1 MLEEL
6 CGKKVLV
13 IGAGLS
19 GRAAAIFLAHKGA
32 AAVLADNKEAEALEG
47 LDEVKAAGVRLC
59 LGGMPENTAEFA
71 LAVISPGV
79 PLEIPVVDALKRDG
93 VPLIGEL
100 ELAYRCSHN
109 PYLAITGTN
118 GKTTTTTLLGYI
130 LEQSGRKCLV
140 GGNIGAALVNDV
152 EALSDDACVVAEL
165 SSFQLETADTFRAH
179 IAAFL
184 NLTPDHLYR
193 HHTMEIYGAIKTR
206 IFAHQTKE
214 DYAVLNYDD
223 ELVRA
228 YAGELSGNVVFFSR
242 KEVLPQGIFVED
254 GKVIWQKEAEGE
266 RIEVIAAEDILIK
279 GPHNLENAL
288 AAAVMA
294 LLYGVPVE
302 DVRAS
307 LMSFP
312 GVPHRQ
318 EPVGEVNGVL
328 YINDSKG
335 TNPDSTLMALAACTR
350 PTVLILGG
358 FSKGSD
364 FSPLLP
370 LIKEH
375 VKHIVLVGETAEVI
389 AETLTNGGFTDFE
402 HAGYD
407 FEKCVALAAAAAKPG
422 DTVLLSPACASWDMF
437 KSFEQRG
444 DVFRELVAKMA

>member
-19 GRAAAIFLAHKGA
+19 GRAAAIFLSGKGA
-32 AAVLADNKEAEALEG
+32 AAVLADNKEADALEG
-47 LDEVKAAGVRLC
+47 LDEVRAAGVELC
-59 LGGMPENTAEFA
+59 LGGMPQNTADFA

-79 PLEIPVVDALKRDG
+79 PLEIPVVESLQKDG

-130 LEQSGRKCLV
+130 LQQSGRECLV

-152 EALSDDACVVAEL
+152 EALAQDACVVAEL
-165 SSFQLETADTFRAH
+165 SSFQLETADTFKAH
-179 IAAFL
+179 VAAFL

-193 HHTMEIYGAIKTR
+193 HHTMENYGAIKAK
-206 IFAHQTKE
+206 IFAHQTAE

-223 ELVRA
+223 EAVRG
-228 YAGELSGNVVFFSR
+228 YAEGLTGTVVFFSR
-242 KEVLPQGIFVED
+242 REVLPQGMFVED
-254 GKVIWQKEAEGE
+254 GKVIWQWGGE
-266 RIEVIAAEDILIK
+266 CTEVIAAEDILIK

-288 AAAVMA
+288 AAATMA
-294 LLYGVPVE
+294 VLYGVPVAE
-302 DVRAS
+302 VRAA

-370 LIKEH
+370 LIKQH
-375 VKHIVLVGETAEVI
+375 VKHIVLLGETAEVI
-389 AETLTNGGFTDFE
+389 AETLTAGGFTDFE
-402 HAGYD
+402 HAGRD
-407 FEKCVALAAAAAKPG
+407 FEKCVALAAAAAQPG

-444 DVFRELVAKMA
+444 DIFRELVARMG

>member
-19 GRAAAIFLAHKGA
+19 GRAAAIFLAGKGA
-32 AAVLADNKEAEALEG
+32 AAVLADNKEADALEG
-47 LDEVKAAGVRLC
+47 LDEVRAAGVELC
-59 LGGMPENTAEFA
+59 LGGMPQNTADFA

-79 PLEIPVVDALKRDG
+79 PLEIPVVESLQKDG

-130 LEQSGRKCLV
+130 LQQSGRECLV

-152 EALSDDACVVAEL
+152 EALAQDACVVAEL
-165 SSFQLETADTFRAH
+165 SSFQLETADTFKAH
-179 IAAFL
+179 VAAFL

-193 HHTMEIYGAIKTR
+193 HHTMENYGAIKAK
-206 IFAHQTKE
+206 IFAHQTAE

-223 ELVRA
+223 EAVRG
-228 YAGELSGNVVFFSR
+228 YAEGLTGTVVFFSR
-242 KEVLPQGIFVED
+242 REVLPQGMFVED
-254 GKVIWQKEAEGE
+254 GKVIWQWGGE
-266 RIEVIAAEDILIK
+266 CTEVIAAEDILIK

-288 AAAVMA
+288 AAATMA
-294 LLYGVPVE
+294 VLYGVPVAE
-302 DVRAS
+302 VRAA

-370 LIKEH
+370 LIKQH
-375 VKHIVLVGETAEVI
+375 VKHIVLLGETAEVI
-389 AETLTNGGFTDFE
+389 ADTLTAGGFTDFE
-402 HAGYD
+402 HAGRD
-407 FEKCVALAAAAAKPG
+407 FEKCVALAAAAARPG
-422 DTVLLSPACASWDMF
+422 DAVLLSPACASWDMF

-444 DVFRELVAKMA
+444 DIFRELVAKMG

>member
-19 GRAAAIFLAHKGA
+19 GRAAAIFLAGKGA
-32 AAVLADNKEAEALEG
+32 AAVLADNKEADALEG
-47 LDEVKAAGVRLC
+47 LDEVRAAGVELC
-59 LGGMPENTAEFA
+59 LGGMPQNTADFA

-79 PLEIPVVDALKRDG
+79 PLEIPVVESLQKDG

-130 LEQSGRKCLV
+130 LQQSGRECLV

-152 EALSDDACVVAEL
+152 EALAQDACVVAEL
-165 SSFQLETADTFRAH
+165 SSFQLETADTFKAH
-179 IAAFL
+179 VAAFL

-193 HHTMEIYGAIKTR
+193 HHTMENYGAIKAK
-206 IFAHQTKE
+206 IFAHQTAE

-223 ELVRA
+223 EAVRG
-228 YAGELSGNVVFFSR
+228 YAEGLTGTVVFFSR
-242 KEVLPQGIFVED
+242 REVLPQGMFVED
-254 GKVIWQKEAEGE
+254 GKVIWQWGGE
-266 RIEVIAAEDILIK
+266 CTEVIAAEDILIK

-288 AAAVMA
+288 AAATMA
-294 LLYGVPVE
+294 VLYGVPVAE
-302 DVRAS
+302 VRAA

-370 LIKEH
+370 LIKQH
-375 VKHIVLVGETAEVI
+375 VKHIVLLGETAEVI
-389 AETLTNGGFTDFE
+389 AETLTAGGFTDFE
-402 HAGYD
+402 HAGRD
-407 FEKCVALAAAAAKPG
+407 FEKCVALAAAAAQPG
-422 DTVLLSPACASWDMF
+422 DAVLLSPACASWDMF

-444 DVFRELVAKMA
+444 DIFRELVARMG

>member
-1 MLEEL
+1 MLEDL

-19 GRAAAIFLAHKGA
+19 GRAAAIFLADKGA
-32 AAVLADNKEAEALEG
+32 AAVLADNKKADELEG
-47 LDEVKAAGVRLC
+47 LDELRAAGVELC
-59 LGGMPENTAEFA
+59 LGGMPQDTSVFA

-79 PLEIPVVDALKRDG
+79 PLEIPVVESLQKDG

-130 LEQSGRKCLV
+130 LQRSGRRCLV

-152 EALSDDACVVAEL
+152 EALPEDACVVAEL
-165 SSFQLETADTFRAH
+165 SSFQLETAITFRSH
-179 IAAFL
+179 IASFL

-193 HHTMEIYGAIKTR
+193 HHTMENYGAIKAK
-206 IFAHQTKE
+206 IFAHQTAG

-223 ELVRA
+223 PLVRA
-228 YAGELSGNVVFFSR
+228 YADELTGTVVFFSR
-242 KEVLPQGIFVED
+242 KEVLPQGMFVED
-254 GKVIWQKEAEGE
+254 GRMIWQWNGE
-266 RIEVIAAEDILIK
+266 RTEVIAADDILIK

-288 AAAVMA
+288 AAAAMA
-294 LLYGVPVE
+294 VLYGVPVD
-302 DVRAS
+302 DVRAA

-370 LIKEH
+370 LIRQH
-375 VKHIVLVGETAEVI
+375 VKHIVLVGETADVI
-389 AETLTNGGFTDFE
+389 AGTLSDGGFTAFE

-407 FEKCVALAAAAAKPG
+407 FEKCVRMAAAAAQPG
-422 DTVLLSPACASWDMF
+422 DAVLLSPACASWDMF

-444 DVFRELVAKMA
+444 DVFRQLVADMA

>member
-19 GRAAAIFLAHKGA
+19 GRAAAIFLAGKGA
-32 AAVLADNKEAEALEG
+32 AAVLADNKEADALEG
-47 LDEVKAAGVRLC
+47 LDEVRTAGVELC
-59 LGGMPENTAEFA
+59 LGGMPQNTADFA

-79 PLEIPVVDALKRDG
+79 PLEIPVVESLQKDG

-130 LEQSGRKCLV
+130 LQQSGRECLV

-152 EALSDDACVVAEL
+152 EALAQDACVVAEL
-165 SSFQLETADTFRAH
+165 SSFQLETADTFKAH
-179 IAAFL
+179 VAAFL

-193 HHTMEIYGAIKTR
+193 HHTMENYGAIKAK
-206 IFAHQTKE
+206 IFAHQTAE

-223 ELVRA
+223 EAVRG
-228 YAGELSGNVVFFSR
+228 YAEGLTGTVVFFSR
-242 KEVLPQGIFVED
+242 REVLPQGMFVED
-254 GKVIWQKEAEGE
+254 GKVIWQWGGE
-266 RIEVIAAEDILIK
+266 CTEVIAAEDILIK

-288 AAAVMA
+288 AAATMA
-294 LLYGVPVE
+294 VLYGVPVAE
-302 DVRAS
+302 VRAA

-370 LIKEH
+370 LIKQH
-375 VKHIVLVGETAEVI
+375 VKHIVLLGETAEVI
-389 AETLTNGGFTDFE
+389 AETLTAGGFTDFE
-402 HAGYD
+402 HAGRD
-407 FEKCVALAAAAAKPG
+407 FEKCVALAAAAARPG
-422 DTVLLSPACASWDMF
+422 DAVLLSPACASWDMF

-444 DVFRELVAKMA
+444 DIFRELVAKMG